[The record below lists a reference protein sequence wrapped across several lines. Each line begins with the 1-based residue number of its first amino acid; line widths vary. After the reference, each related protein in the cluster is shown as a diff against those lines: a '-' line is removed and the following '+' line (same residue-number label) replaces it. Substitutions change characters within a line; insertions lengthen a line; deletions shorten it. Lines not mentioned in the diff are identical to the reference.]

1 MHKMSQYKQKVE
13 KFIFLDSLFHFR
25 KRQSYLFDDIVSLTH
40 INFLLTWNTL
50 CKSLNFHKHTYYAL
64 FFVEDPL
71 PQF

>member
-40 INFLLTWNTL
+40 INFLLT
-50 CKSLNFHKHTYYAL
+50 
-64 FFVEDPL
+64 
-71 PQF
+71 